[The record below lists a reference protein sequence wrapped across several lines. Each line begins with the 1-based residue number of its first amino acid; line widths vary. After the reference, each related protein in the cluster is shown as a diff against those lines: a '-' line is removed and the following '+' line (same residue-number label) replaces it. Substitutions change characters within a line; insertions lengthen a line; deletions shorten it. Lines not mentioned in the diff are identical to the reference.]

1 MPGARDLSHPP
12 GAGTMTHMPVV
23 RRFEAGDASAL
34 VAIIRGLPDYFTDD
48 VPATVERDAASHE
61 AWVLTDSGTVA
72 GFAVAARKSPGGA
85 EILWIA
91 VDAARRG
98 RGHGTMLL
106 GHVLDQLA
114 AAGISVVEAKTLD
127 RSSGYRPYEATRAF
141 WERNGFIHIDTIDP
155 LPGWRPGNP
164 AAIYV
169 AIVRPTH

>member
-1 MPGARDLSHPP
+1 MMNYMPA
-12 GAGTMTHMPVV
+12 V
-23 RRFEAGDASAL
+23 RRFAAGDAPAAA
-34 VAIIRGLPDYFTDD
+34 AIIRGLPDYFTDD
-48 VPATVERDAASHE
+48 VPAKAERDAASHE

-91 VDAARRG
+91 IDAARRG
-98 RGHGTMLL
+98 RGHGTRLL
-106 GHVLDQLA
+106 GHVLNCLA

-141 WERNGFIHIDTIDP
+141 WERNGFIHVDTIDP
-155 LPGWRPGNP
+155 LPGWQPGNP

-169 AIVRPTH
+169 AAIRPTR